1 MTPEQ
6 INDLRQ
12 RVLRG
17 ETVSVEELNAGID
30 AIRGTRT
37 AADTAATEKKPSK
50 SPAIKVDLGAIF
62 SKT

>member
-37 AADTAATEKKPSK
+37 AADTATSTEKKNK
-50 SPAIKVDLGAIF
+50 SPAIKVDLGSIF
-62 SKT
+62 TKP